1 MVGLVYA
8 WAHFIDVLT
17 TSLGQTWF
25 LIGLQKA
32 ISGEFVKGNICP
44 PRVGMSVATFK
55 GRHFTAQTTVTIYF
69 GLCTFVTAA
78 FCGDGIYSLYELATR
93 AESIQ

>member
-25 LIGLQKA
+25 LEGHQKA
-32 ISGEFVKGNICP
+32 ISGEFVHGKTLP
-44 PRVGMSVATFK
+44 PRVGISVATFK

-78 FCGDGIYSLYELATR
+78 FCGDYSCSLHEIATR